1 MESLPIDSRPAL
13 TDILELSLL
22 LLALNSDSSAIVS
35 LIGFSSSSDSVAKIY
50 SDLGLMFMNLS
61 AEAVESF
68 GNSCSISFI

>member
-50 SDLGLMFMNLS
+50 SDLGLMLINLS

-68 GNSCSISFI
+68 GNSFSISFI

>member
-35 LIGFSSSSDSVAKIY
+35 LMGFSSSSDSVAKIY